1 MEDSLKQRAA
11 LAVRSL
17 GKRGRT
23 ARIPDPVRRA
33 VVAYAERARAD
44 GRSWKVISHEVGLSA
59 SLLVRWHR
67 GPRKAA
73 PRNLVPVRI
82 AAPAPTQ
89 PRLVL
94 VTPGGHRIEGL
105 DTTAVIELLR
115 QIG

>member
-17 GKRGRT
+17 GERGRT
-23 ARIPDPVRRA
+23 TRIPDPVRRA

-44 GRSWKVISHEVGLSA
+44 GRSWKVISREVGLSA
-59 SLLVRWHR
+59 SILVRWHR
-67 GPRKAA
+67 EPRKAA
-73 PRNLVPVRI
+73 ARHLVRVRI
-82 AAPAPTQ
+82 AAPSPSQ

-105 DTTAVIELLR
+105 DTTQAIELLR